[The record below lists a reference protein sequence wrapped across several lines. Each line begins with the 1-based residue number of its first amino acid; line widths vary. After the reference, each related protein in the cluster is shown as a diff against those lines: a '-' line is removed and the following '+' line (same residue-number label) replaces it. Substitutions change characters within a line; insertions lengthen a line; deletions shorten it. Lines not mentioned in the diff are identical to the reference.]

1 VIFGCYIWYFAD
13 GLKDQ
18 DVGQQTMVEA
28 MMVLL
33 PYGCSLIS
41 MSIAMEYIKVDLGM
55 LFAANPHPKVL
66 RKHENITSPNRYA

>member
-1 VIFGCYIWYFAD
+1 
-13 GLKDQ
+13 
-18 DVGQQTMVEA
+18 MVEA